1 MMEPRDRGRGGRP
14 TKAEGPRVPYEEV
27 DKILV
32 FGEIVPVGRGDE
44 TTIYFPSYREIAE
57 RYGVSN
63 SVISDYAKSRNVQ
76 RRRKEAQARVQAK
89 VEQKVVELRATA
101 IAFSKEDE
109 LRIIDSYLAGFEK
122 AIAEERVRFDNPAD
136 FNTMVRLKEFVM
148 GNADSRQE
156 INASLSLE
164 VLQTRHRQMMRTVDV
179 SPAERGEVLPPAPPP
194 TQALGERDN
203 LSPAAAVSD
212 GVQQLHTRFAVGSG
226 ESERA
231 SAPVG
236 SGAARDEAA
245 EESRGVP
252 LRDAHERAHEN
263 VRPLSGATIGD
274 DEGESRGNRE
284 DDHETPRAPEP
295 DAEHAAPH
303 ELEHQGDDAVADTL
317 RPAPPRP
324 EEP

>member
-1 MMEPRDRGRGGRP
+1 MEPRERGRGGRP
-14 TKAEGPRVPYEEV
+14 TKAEGPRVPYEEL

-32 FGEIVPVGRGDE
+32 FGEIVPVGSGDE
-44 TTIYFPSYREIAE
+44 TTVYFPSYRELAE

-76 RRRKEAQARVQAK
+76 RRRKEAALRVQAK

-101 IAFSKEDE
+101 IAYSKEDE

-164 VLQTRHRQMMRTVDV
+164 VLQTRHRQMMRTMDV
-179 SPAERGEVLPPAPPP
+179 SPAERGELPAASPPA
-194 TQALGERDN
+194 TQALADRDTPP
-203 LSPAAAVSD
+203 PAAAARDS
-212 GVQQLHTRFAVGSG
+212 VQQLHTRFAVGSA

-231 SAPVG
+231 REPVG
-236 SGAARDEAA
+236 SVAGGVGGDARP
-245 EESRGVP
+245 RGVP
-252 LRDAHERAHEN
+252 ARDAHERGHEN
-263 VRPLSGATIGD
+263 VRALSGAKIGD
-274 DEGESRGNRE
+274 DEGESRGIR
-284 DDHETPRAPEP
+284 DDAHETPRAQEPE
-295 DAEHAAPH
+295 AEHAAPH
-303 ELEHQGDDAVADTL
+303 VLEHGGDEAIADAP

>member
-1 MMEPRDRGRGGRP
+1 M
-14 TKAEGPRVPYEEV
+14 
-27 DKILV
+27 
-32 FGEIVPVGRGDE
+32 FGEVVPVGRGDE
-44 TTIYFPSYREIAE
+44 TTVYFPSYREIAE

-76 RRRKEAQARVQAK
+76 RRRKEAQLRVQAK

-179 SPAERGEVLPPAPPP
+179 SPAERGEVLPTAPPA
-194 TQALGERDN
+194 TQALSEGDN

-226 ESERA
+226 ESERVTV
-231 SAPVG
+231 PVG
-236 SGAARDEAA
+236 SGTARDERA

-263 VRPLSGATIGD
+263 VRALSGDSIGD
-274 DEGESRGNRE
+274 EEDESRGNRD
-284 DDHETPRAPEP
+284 DDHETPRAQVPE
-295 DAEHAAPH
+295 AEHAAPH
-303 ELEHQGDDAVADTL
+303 VLEHEGNDAVADTL

>member
-1 MMEPRDRGRGGRP
+1 MEPRDRGRGGRP

-164 VLQTRHRQMMRTVDV
+164 VLQTRHRQMMRAVDV
-179 SPAERGEVLPPAPPP
+179 SPAERGEVLSTAPPP
-194 TQALGERDN
+194 TQALGEGDN
-203 LSPAAAVSD
+203 LSPAAAVSE

-231 SAPVG
+231 TVPFGSATAP
-236 SGAARDEAA
+236 DEGA
-245 EESRGVP
+245 EEARGVP
-252 LRDAHERAHEN
+252 PRDAHERAHEN
-263 VRPLSGATIGD
+263 VRALSGDSI
-274 DEGESRGNRE
+274 E
-284 DDHETPRAPEP
+284 DDWGETRANLDDALETPRAQEPE
-295 DAEHAAPH
+295 AEHAAPH
-303 ELEHQGDDAVADTL
+303 VLEHAGDDAVADTL
-317 RPAPPRP
+317 RPAAPRS